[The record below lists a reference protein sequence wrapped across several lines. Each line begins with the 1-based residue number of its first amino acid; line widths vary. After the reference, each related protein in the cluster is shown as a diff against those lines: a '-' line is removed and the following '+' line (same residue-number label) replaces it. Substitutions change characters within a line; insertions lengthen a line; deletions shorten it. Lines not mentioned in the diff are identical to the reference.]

1 MALQEIHSWTF
12 GGLIGAFIDL
22 VVAYFL
28 LCGSAFAF
36 FASKLFRFFGL
47 YFPCPCK
54 GSFGYRNSNFCVHK
68 LLFEWPSRKIC
79 SIQVMAAK
87 RFPSDLVRVK
97 GRSCN
102 ACDKI
107 MEDEPSCS
115 SCSGQ
120 HLLSLVDK
128 ENGYDAKGKRIMNP
142 KRRSGIRRTRRGD
155 YGPGRL
161 SSVVLYDNLHS
172 DVAPISSI
180 TRVSA
185 KEVNV
190 LDIEDAETGDNL
202 DEKTSHSYEFNGSMV
217 DRPGQDKYSSSSE
230 NFTSNVQGNVQI
242 VGNEES
248 HIKMLENALEEEKAA
263 YAALYLE
270 LEKERAA
277 AATAADEAIAMI
289 LRLQEEKASAEM
301 EMRQYQRMIE
311 ERVNYDE
318 EEMNV
323 LQDILIKR
331 EMENHFLEKELDAY
345 RQLDMRGSDRSNGKA
360 TVLFDK
366 FGQRPPISVETREDP
381 RQTVSTTMPM
391 VMEDEISKK
400 LSSCMV
406 GEEPENNTQQKDQA
420 HYNLH
425 RSFYDTEPDV
435 LDVHVIDENIELRE
449 EENEKISSSSFSTV
463 SNEPGNIYF
472 DFGDDCP
479 RTSKAESDT
488 SVDGRTIQSSMLSSS
503 SCKTLPFES
512 GNDSSYAVHTEKL
525 MIDREIEML
534 GERLRM
540 AQLEKEKLKFS
551 AESGERE
558 KGRLKLPEEIANY
571 LV

>member
-12 GGLIGAFIDL
+12 GDLIGAFIDL

-36 FASKLFRFFGL
+36 FASKLFKFFGL

-68 LLFEWPSRKIC
+68 LLFEWPSRKLC
-79 SIQVMAAK
+79 SIQVTAAK
-87 RFPSDLVRVK
+87 RFPFDLVRVK
-97 GRSCN
+97 GHSCN

-107 MEDEPSCS
+107 VEDEPSCS
-115 SCSGQ
+115 SCSVP
-120 HLLSLVDK
+120 HLLSVVDK

-142 KRRSGIRRTRRGD
+142 KRRSGIRRTRRGNYD
-155 YGPGRL
+155 PGRL
-161 SSVVLYDNLHS
+161 SSVVPADNLQS
-172 DVAPISSI
+172 DVAPISSR
-180 TRVSA
+180 THASA

-190 LDIEDAETGDNL
+190 LDIEDAESSHNL
-202 DEKTSHSYEFNGSMV
+202 DEKTSDCYEFNGSMV
-217 DRPGQDKYSSSSE
+217 DRPGHDKYSSSSE
-230 NFTSNVQGNVQI
+230 NFMSNVQDNVHI
-242 VGNEES
+242 VGNEET

-331 EMENHFLEKELDAY
+331 EMENHFLEKELEAY
-345 RQLDMRGSDRSNGKA
+345 RQLDTRGSDRSSGKR
-360 TVLFDK
+360 TVLFDEW
-366 FGQRPPISVETREDP
+366 GQRPPISVETREDP
-381 RQTVSTTMPM
+381 RQTESTTMPM
-391 VMEDEISKK
+391 VMEDEISNIF
-400 LSSCMV
+400 SSYMVAQTCINTEV

-425 RSFYDTEPDV
+425 SSFYDTEPDV

-449 EENEKISSSSFSTV
+449 EENEKISSSSLS
-463 SNEPGNIYF
+463 
-472 DFGDDCP
+472 
-479 RTSKAESDT
+479 T
-488 SVDGRTIQSSMLSSS
+488 SVDGPTIQSSVLSNSR
-503 SCKTLPFES
+503 CKTMPFES
-512 GNDSSYAVHTEKL
+512 RDDSSYTVHTEKL
-525 MIDREIEML
+525 IIDKEIEIL
-534 GERLRM
+534 RERLRM
-540 AQLEKEKLKFS
+540 AQLEKEKLNFS
-551 AESGERE
+551 AENGGSE

-571 LV
+571 LI